1 MKYMGLF
8 GVILLAC
15 GCCTPQEKLERTA
28 INGTPK
34 SYTEALKE
42 LNTSCQ
48 TDADCAVI
56 STGCCPCND
65 KVAVNKDFAA
75 QVRPLW
81 LAQCE
86 RVACTMQMCYNDIS
100 ASCQS
105 GVCVGS
111 PKKYEDYFVK

>member
-15 GCCTPQEKLERTA
+15 GCCTPQKLERTA

-34 SYTEALKE
+34 SYTEALKA

-48 TDADCAVI
+48 TDADCTVI

-86 RVACTMQMCYNDIS
+86 HAACTMQMCYNDIT
-100 ASCQS
+100 AFCQD
-105 GVCVGS
+105 GVCQGR
-111 PKKYEDYFVK
+111 PKPMKDYFAQ